1 MPNKDHDSPHEDS
14 VMNELRAVRREGG
27 RLPSYLTQAVVIAL
41 LGWIALTVQE
51 TSVKLARVEESL
63 SSGVIRDSN
72 QERDI
77 VELRARVVSCEIG
90 LATLRKSP

>member
-1 MPNKDHDSPHEDS
+1 M
-14 VMNELRAVRREGG
+14 MNELRAVRREGG
-27 RLPSYLTQAVVIAL
+27 RLPSYLTQAIVIAL
-41 LGWIALTVQE
+41 LGWIAITVQE
-51 TSVKLARVEESL
+51 TSVKIARVEEAMSA
-63 SSGVIRDSN
+63 GVVRDNN